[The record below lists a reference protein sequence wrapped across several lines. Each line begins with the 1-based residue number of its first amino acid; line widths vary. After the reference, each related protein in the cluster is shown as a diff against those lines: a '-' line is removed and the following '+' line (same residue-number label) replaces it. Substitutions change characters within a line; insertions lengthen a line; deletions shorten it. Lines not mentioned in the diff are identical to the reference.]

1 MFSSPVPFSQPS
13 LGRLLLPLGT
23 ALEIQWEAIA
33 MATGLGPGFYLIK
46 FRAEA
51 NAIEKLKKKMYSRC
65 LLLIPYFSVF
75 G

>member
-1 MFSSPVPFSQPS
+1 
-13 LGRLLLPLGT
+13 
-23 ALEIQWEAIA
+23 

-51 NAIEKLKKKMYSRC
+51 KAIEKLKKKMYSRC